1 MKKSILLVTLCFS
14 ICNSF
19 YSQTYNE
26 YYFGEDVYLYKN
38 ALIKLNS
45 EKAISL
51 NYMFYGALKDCQELF
66 NNNVLYPD
74 KQYAFSTDKEKL
86 TNKIFSVEQILNKE
100 GKEFVGKASKY
111 NAPILLLKDTT
122 SKELIYFKYDTKNT
136 TINFYFPF
144 LTSVNINKDYFC
156 NKLESK
162 KDDFTGETK
171 IQNPISLTT
180 KEYIYKNINQSD
192 TSYYLSFETTGV
204 GEPIVDGKGVIIL
217 FENGSKLEK
226 PNEVIDVK
234 VGQKDYVYSCFIRLT
249 KQDLELLRKNN
260 ISKYRLY
267 IFDAKLSQYE
277 SIRLQNYI
285 DCIISK

>member
-1 MKKSILLVTLCFS
+1 MKKLILLVSLYFS

-19 YSQTYNE
+19 YAQRFTE

-38 ALIKLNS
+38 ALIKFNS
-45 EKAISL
+45 EKATSL

-86 TNKIFSVEQILNKE
+86 TNRIFSVEQIINKE

-136 TINFYFPF
+136 VLNYYFPF

-192 TSYYLSFETTGV
+192 TTYYLSFETTGV

-226 PNEVIDVK
+226 PNEEIDVK
-234 VGQKDYVYSCFIRLT
+234 VGQKDYVYSCFIKLT
-249 KQDLELLRKNN
+249 KQDLDLLRKNN

-285 DCIISK
+285 DCIIFK